1 MGNSSGL
8 EDSLDL
14 STDVLCR
21 AHRDR
26 LLLETDWWV
35 LTDSPTATSEQLAY
49 RQALRDIPAQAGFP
63 DSISWP
69 TRPT

>member
-8 EDSLDL
+8 EDTLDL
-14 STDVLCR
+14 STAELCR
-21 AHRDR
+21 QHRDK

-35 LTDSPTATSEQLAY
+35 LSDSATATSEQLQY
-49 RQALRDIPAQAGFP
+49 RQALRDLPSQSGFH

>member
-14 STDVLCR
+14 STADLCR
-21 AHRDR
+21 QHRDK
-26 LLLETDWWV
+26 LLSETDWWV

-49 RQALRDIPAQAGFP
+49 RQALRDVPAQAGFS